1 MLFSEKMTKEYLLKN
16 KTRFYWTG
24 ALMLLT
30 GFIALWMPLVASFAI
45 EMLVGWIL
53 VVAGCAQA
61 YGAYKAFKDKTKPLA
76 GVLTLLILLSAYFL
90 VDGVTK
96 IIQYWNIR
104 HIDGAIWTLVSGILA
119 LVLAWLM
126 WQNMVTGI
134 AMIGVVLGVDFIFG
148 GMSLIFLGRGCS
160 QAAEKQE

>member
-1 MLFSEKMTKEYLLKN
+1 M
-16 KTRFYWTG
+16 
-24 ALMLLT
+24 
-30 GFIALWMPLVASFAI
+30 
-45 EMLVGWIL
+45 
-53 VVAGCAQA
+53 
-61 YGAYKAFKDKTKPLA
+61 
-76 GVLTLLILLSAYFL
+76 
-90 VDGVTK
+90 TK

-148 GMSLIFLGRGCS
+148 GMSLIFLGR
-160 QAAEKQE
+160 